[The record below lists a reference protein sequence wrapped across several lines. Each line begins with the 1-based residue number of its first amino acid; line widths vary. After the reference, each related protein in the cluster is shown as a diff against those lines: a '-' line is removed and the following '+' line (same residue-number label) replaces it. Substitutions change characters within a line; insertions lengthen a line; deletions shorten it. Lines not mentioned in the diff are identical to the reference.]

1 VKKFSQQTMPSI
13 DLYPQDYPQ
22 ADLND
27 GNWSLTAISR
37 RKAMNY
43 ATILANRVD
52 VHDSDDISQLES
64 KRCRIPKHPK
74 SSA

>member
-13 DLYPQDYPQ
+13 NLYPQEYPQ

-52 VHDSDDISQLES
+52 VRDSDDISQLEP
-64 KRCRIPKHPK
+64 KRCRIPNHPK